1 MRLSKKDQKFL
12 VEYEEDFL
20 PNIKDKFFLLFGI
33 LSVISINSLW
43 GDLLHPI
50 VCIFLL
56 ACVIFVPCMISLRK
70 QKRFLK
76 NYGLT
81 QAEATNYYH
90 FISKDIKYA
99 PLLQHFSQLNSN
111 AKSAQIELMKRW
123 FHLDDTPI
131 TEYIFDR
138 EYNESEWNIA
148 IVQLKAEDIIVKK
161 KIINRMFRLAILEDG
176 IHNDEWNLLMQ
187 LAAQLQFKESYI
199 NDLWIRYESLRTEFD
214 EYEKSESSS
223 MINHSNY
230 SLKEYFAVL
239 GLSENA
245 TDKEIRRAY
254 HELALQHHPDL
265 PKNAGRTE
273 ECEKMMMKIN
283 EAYEQLRV
291 KN

>member
-12 VEYEEDFL
+12 EEYEEDFL

-33 LSVISINSLW
+33 LSVFSINTLW

-50 VCIFLL
+50 VCILLL
-56 ACVIFVPCMISLRK
+56 ACVILVPCFISLRK

-76 NYGLT
+76 NYGLN

-148 IVQLKAEDIIVKK
+148 IVQLKAEDITVKK
-161 KIINRMFRLAILEDG
+161 KIINRLFRLAILEDG

-199 NDLWIRYESLRTEFD
+199 NELWFRYDSLRTEFG
-214 EYEKSESSS
+214 EYKESEEYSK
-223 MINHSNY
+223 NEYVDY
-230 SLKEYFAVL
+230 SLKEYYAVL
-239 GLSENA
+239 GLDENA
-245 TDKEIRRAY
+245 TNKEIRRAY
-254 HELALQHHPDL
+254 HELALQYHPDL
-265 PKNAGRTE
+265 PKNADRME
-273 ECEKMMMKIN
+273 ECEKMMKKIN
-283 EAYEQLRV
+283 EAYEKLRS
-291 KN
+291 

>member
-1 MRLSKKDQKFL
+1 MRLSRKDQKFL

-20 PNIKDKFFLLFGI
+20 SNIKDKFFLLFGI

-50 VCIFLL
+50 VCILLL
-56 ACVIFVPCMISLRK
+56 ACVIFVPCFISLRK

-99 PLLQHFSQLNSN
+99 PLLQHFSQLNPN
-111 AKSAQIELMKRW
+111 AKSTQIELMKRW

-148 IVQLKAEDIIVKK
+148 IVQLKAEDITVKK
-161 KIINRMFRLAILEDG
+161 KIINRLFRLAILEDG

-214 EYEKSESSS
+214 EYEKSESTSK
-223 MINHSNY
+223 INHSNS

-239 GLSENA
+239 GLNETA
-245 TDKEIRRAY
+245 TDKEIKRAY
-254 HELALQHHPDL
+254 HELALQYHPDL
-265 PKNAGRTE
+265 PKNEDRTE
-273 ECEKMMMKIN
+273 ECEKMMKKIN
-283 EAYEQLRV
+283 EAYEKLRIRR
-291 KN
+291 